1 MGFLALESVSAN
13 EMIMVKG
20 KVQMMVA
27 AGKTQIDANGGLQ
40 GVKITN
46 QQEQGENAV
55 RVQLEVLFKNGKTD
69 QDSMNLVKQK
79 DGWKIKL

>member
-1 MGFLALESVSAN
+1 MALESVSAN

-20 KVQMMVA
+20 KIQMMVA
-27 AGKTQIDANGGLQ
+27 AGKTQMDANGGFQ

-46 QQEQGENAV
+46 QQEQGENAL
-55 RVQLEVLFKNGKTD
+55 RVQLEILFKNGKTD